1 MASKAI
7 TVIPGPARNGA
18 VPGFAHGERA
28 LGGALEGVDRTK
40 REIALWKPQMLAPDQ
55 AINTVKGE
63 TDARVTEMSLNDG
76 YIQGAMRLQKNSVV
90 GASYRLNAKPDY
102 RVIYGNDSAA
112 AQEYGEELAA
122 IAEARFN
129 LASESPDGWFDAG
142 GMMTFTDQV
151 RLVVGS
157 CVLAAEAFG
166 AVEWEDSDP
175 SRPFK
180 TAIQMI
186 SPHRI
191 CNQDGRADDRFLR
204 RGIEIDRKG
213 RPLRYHVRRGYQS
226 EWYDADS
233 DRWTIVEARKPWG
246 RRQML
251 HIREVQQIDQTRGVA
266 ELVAALSH
274 TRMAK
279 KWSEI
284 TLQRAVVDATYATA
298 IESEL
303 PPSEVI
309 AAMGGGPEGF
319 QAALGSYMGMLQAYL
334 GAAENIAI
342 DGVKMP
348 HFFPGTKLNMKTP
361 QSPGGVG
368 SDFEASLHRR
378 IAATLG
384 VSYSDYTRD
393 LSRTNYSGLKGE
405 LALADRDISVK
416 KKTWADRWAT
426 MVYQL
431 WFEEEMAAGN
441 LPLPPY
447 RNRSDFYR
455 PLMKDAYTRCA
466 WIGTGRGQIDEMKET
481 QAAVLRIASGLSTY
495 EDEAAKLGKDYRETF
510 AQRAKENKLAKRLGL
525 TLSTEA
531 TKPGTNQNQ
540 RQMRNNPDQGA
551 TEDDDGGDD
560 E

>member
-1 MASKAI
+1 MAKQEIIVSPPGVGGGEKA
-7 TVIPGPARNGA
+7 
-18 VPGFAHGERA
+18 F
-28 LGGALEGVDRTK
+28 GGALEGADRTK
-40 REIALWKPQMLAPDQ
+40 REIALWRPQMLTPDQ

-63 TDARVTEMSLNDG
+63 TDARVTELSMNDG
-76 YIQGAMRLQKNSVV
+76 YVQGAMRLQKNSVV
-90 GASYRLNAKPDY
+90 GATYRLNAKPDY
-102 RVIYGNDSAA
+102 RVIYGKDNAA
-112 AQEYGEELAA
+112 AAEYGEELAA
-122 IAEARFN
+122 VAEARFN
-129 LASESPDGWFDAG
+129 LAAESVDGWFDAG
-142 GMMTFTDQV
+142 GMMTFTDQI

-180 TAIQMI
+180 TAIQMV

-191 CNQDGRADDRFLR
+191 CNQDGRPDDRYLR

-279 KWSEI
+279 KWGEI

-303 PPSEVI
+303 PPAEVI
-309 AAMGGGPEGF
+309 AAMGGGQEGYER
-319 QAALGSYMGMLQAYL
+319 ALGSYMGMLQQYL
-334 GAAENIAI
+334 GAAENISI

-405 LALADRDISVK
+405 LALADRDIAVK
-416 KKTWADRWAT
+416 KKSWADRWAT

-481 QAAVLRIASGLSTY
+481 QAAILRIASGLSTY

-510 AQRAKENKLAKRLGL
+510 AQRAKEAKLAKRLGL
-525 TLSTEA
+525 VLSTEA
-531 TKPGTNQNQ
+531 TKPGAND
-540 RQMRNNPDQGA
+540 RQQTMRNNPAQGQ
-551 TEDDDGGDD
+551 EDDNGGDD